1 MPFLSN
7 LTGLTGF
14 LVILGWWMSC
24 FLIGWL
30 KTKESIHWLIHVVEG
45 ISANSPVLPCVA
57 GSFFVILVFGSCL
70 CGLEEVK
77 RKKPWEKGRGKERER
92 RKICAFSSYSLP
104 QRFQVWPRFSFRAA
118 ASLTVLCEPQK
129 TASYASC
136 ACGIKSLSR
145 NVITYASF
153 VSCRLYCPTIGTLRS
168 HDGDDNENLKKAIGL
183 ISKTTILQ
191 VNHAFLYISLP
202 SPHDYD
208 VKIPNFTMYRGSTQA
223 KTKFSLSFWTWIW
236 FLGIQL

>member
-1 MPFLSN
+1 MWFW
-7 LTGLTGF
+7 F
-14 LVILGWWMSC
+14 LVRVYEDSRSSN
-24 FLIGWL
+24 
-30 KTKESIHWLIHVVEG
+30 E
-45 ISANSPVLPCVA
+45 
-57 GSFFVILVFGSCL
+57 
-70 CGLEEVK
+70 
-77 RKKPWEKGRGKERER
+77 KKPWGKGRGRERER
-92 RKICAFSSYSLP
+92 ENLRLLLLLP
-104 QRFQVWPRFSFRAA
+104 PPTFQVWPRFSFRAA

-129 TASYASC
+129 TASFAGC

-168 HDGDDNENLKKAIGL
+168 HDGDGNENFKKAIGL

-191 VNHAFLYISLP
+191 VHHALLYISLP
-202 SPHDYD
+202 SLHDYD

-223 KTKFSLSFWTWIW
+223 KTKFPLSFWTWIW